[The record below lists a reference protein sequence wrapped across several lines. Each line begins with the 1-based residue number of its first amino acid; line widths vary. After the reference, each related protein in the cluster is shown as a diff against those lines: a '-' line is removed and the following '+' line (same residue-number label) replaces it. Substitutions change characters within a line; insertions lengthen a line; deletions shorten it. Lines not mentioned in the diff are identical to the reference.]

1 MPNAAPEARR
11 PKVRLLHN
19 WLDVL
24 KWAWSVRLMALA
36 AVLSGLEVLIQ
47 VLTAYAYKPPIPVGL
62 FAALSGLVTVA
73 AFAARFVA
81 QKGLSK

>member
-1 MPNAAPEARR
+1 MPDAPPPAAP
-11 PKVRLLHN
+11 VRLIDN
-19 WLDVL
+19 AWAVL
-24 KWAWSVRLMALA
+24 KKAWSVRLMALA

-73 AFAARFVA
+73 AFATRFLA

>member
-1 MPNAAPEARR
+1 MPHAAPEAPR
-11 PKVRLLHN
+11 PKWCLLDN
-19 WLDVL
+19 WRDVL
-24 KWAWSVRLMALA
+24 RLAWSVRLMALA

-73 AFAARFVA
+73 ACVARFFA